1 MKTRGLGV
9 VLACFMLCLAF
20 PGAWVYAAE
29 KPIKLVYADMVP
41 EVTVGAQCAKWWGGE
56 IEKRTQGK
64 VKFDYYFGASLVGAY
79 EQLTSVTNNVIQVTP
94 YYSGYHPDVAPIPLM
109 ALFPLMNTGSLQ
121 VGLKAADQFF
131 RDNPE
136 VQKEFKKNNVKYMN
150 PLFTANAYMWAKVPV
165 NTIADFKGLG
175 VRAFGPWLT
184 LFEAMGSSMVSVPV
198 PEIYNSLER
207 GVVKSTLLYLTN
219 GVGLNLMEVTQY
231 LNTTN
236 LGHNCGM
243 PMVMNL
249 DTWNK
254 LPKDVQEVIEEL
266 NVKESVPI
274 FGRINFRNYERE
286 MKIVK
291 DKGMKLSEFSPS
303 DVEKMTNMAKEK
315 VWYPYAKGL
324 DKKGL
329 NGTQVLNDYLQYV
342 KKYK

>member
-9 VLACFMLCLAF
+9 VLACFMLGLAF

-41 EVTVGAQCAKWWGGE
+41 EVTVGAQCAKWWGSE

-109 ALFPLMNTGSLQ
+109 ALFPLMNIGSLQ

-131 RDNPE
+131 RNNPD

-165 NTIADFKGLG
+165 NTIADFKGLS

-249 DTWNK
+249 DAWNK

-266 NVKESVPI
+266 NVKEAVPT
-274 FGRINFRNYERE
+274 FGRVNFRNYERE
-286 MKIVK
+286 MKIAK

-303 DVEKMTNMAKEK
+303 DVEKMIDIAKEK

-329 NGTQVLNDYLQYV
+329 NGTEILNDYLQYV